1 MEEKLRTDLGNF
13 AQVWQRVGTC
23 DAPAAQVEEQER
35 LAAFVAREHR
45 RQRCYER
52 AAAAMRNS
60 GSQILRR
67 CAAAAGERL
76 RALQLEHYLLCGDSC
91 PVGRHEENVK
101 KGLAG
106 LRQLYWE
113 EEQSRTEYL
122 RAAAMATGSCQA
134 LYAHLAEDCFH
145 QAKQLRELMGKAM
158 R

>member
-1 MEEKLRTDLGNF
+1 MEEKLRGGLEKF
-13 AQVWQRVGTC
+13 VQVWQRVDTC
-23 DAPAAQVEEQER
+23 DAPAEQLGERER
-35 LAAFVAREHR
+35 LAAFIAREHR

-52 AAAAMRNS
+52 AADAMRGNGNQS
-60 GSQILRR
+60 LRR

-91 PVGRHEENVK
+91 PVRDNEEKVK

-122 RAAAMATGSCQA
+122 RAAAMADGSCQA
-134 LYAHLAEDCFH
+134 LYARLAEDCLR
-145 QAKQLRELMGKAM
+145 QAKQLRELLGKVL